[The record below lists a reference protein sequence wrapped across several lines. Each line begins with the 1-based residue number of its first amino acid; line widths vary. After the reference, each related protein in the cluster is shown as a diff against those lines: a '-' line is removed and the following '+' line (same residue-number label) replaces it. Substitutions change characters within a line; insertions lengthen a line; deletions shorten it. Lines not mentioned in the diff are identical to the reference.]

1 LLAACGNRLPRQQL
15 LEQAAELHQEAVRTG
30 EEVKVGL
37 EILTQRKN
45 SLNIQGRALMPEE
58 LDFIRQVE
66 ALEYRF
72 REWAE
77 SHVDDPEFKCP
88 SSGAG
93 LEGHAPEVRR
103 GISPREM
110 LKLQKTFR
118 DSILEIQKKVE
129 VLLED

>member
-1 LLAACGNRLPRQQL
+1 MKKTFRKLLLASLFLLTACANRLPRQYL
-15 LEQAAELHQEAVRTG
+15 LQQAAQLHQEAVKTG
-30 EEVKVGL
+30 EKVREQL
-37 EILTQRKN
+37 EALTQRKN
-45 SLNIQGRALMPEE
+45 SLNIQGRALTPEE

-93 LEGHAPEVRR
+93 PG
-103 GISPREM
+103 GMPR
-110 LKLQKTFR
+110 
-118 DSILEIQKKVE
+118 KKGGGSHPGKC
-129 VLLED
+129 